1 MIKAL
6 MINDRDN
13 TATLF
18 DNARAG
24 DPVTVVR
31 ETGEAVEEIAARQ
44 AIPVGHKIALTKI
57 KEGAEVVKYGET
69 IGIASRVIQK
79 GDHVHV
85 QNVVG
90 VTFPGRKIPS
100 VLSRV

>member
-18 DNARAG
+18 DDARSG
-24 DPVTVVR
+24 DSVTVVR
-31 ETGEAVEEIAARQ
+31 ETGEAVEEIVARQ
-44 AIPVGHKIALTKI
+44 AIPVGHKIAIGEI

-69 IGIASRVIQK
+69 IGIASHAIQK

-85 QNVVG
+85 RNVVG
-90 VTFPGRKIPS
+90 VTFPGRPIPS
-100 VLSRV
+100 RRRTL